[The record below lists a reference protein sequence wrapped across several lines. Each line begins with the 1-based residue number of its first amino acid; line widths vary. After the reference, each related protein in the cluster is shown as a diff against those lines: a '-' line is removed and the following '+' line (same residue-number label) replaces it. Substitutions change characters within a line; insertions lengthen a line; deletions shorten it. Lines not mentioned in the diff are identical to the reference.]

1 MFRSRIERLEKT
13 LGVQH
18 SPPASA
24 TGGALPQINTH
35 EDLGD
40 TLLTKDLRGSI
51 QNTHNFEDTDYDQ
64 HTVGNV
70 GGILQTSNPT
80 MEDEDFID

>member
-18 SPPASA
+18 SPPS
-24 TGGALPQINTH
+24 TSIGVVPPQLNTH

-51 QNTHNFEDTDYDQ
+51 QNTHNFEDTEFDQ
-64 HTVGNV
+64 HTVGNL
-70 GGILQTSNPT
+70 GGIIQTSNPT